1 MTNCSQDIFQKNI
14 STCLYVS
21 FAREGGEEG
30 GELHN
35 LSSVRFTEFQSVPPN
50 MVLFWHGALCLL
62 RTPWAYGTFHTM
74 GGTITM
80 DLERYVP

>member
-1 MTNCSQDIFQKNI
+1 MPVSVSSCLQLKQLKAKGEFDPSLPRPKLMTNCSQDIFQKNI

-50 MVLFWHGALCLL
+50 MVLF
-62 RTPWAYGTFHTM
+62 
-74 GGTITM
+74 
-80 DLERYVP
+80 